1 MDRRTKATRMLIHT
15 SEDELANSGGE
26 TCQESVEGLRKSRM
40 LVFPPSKRASEVE
53 GVRPYVF
60 RNQEVVDKLD
70 GPNGHE
76 EGQERID
83 QARLVAGG
91 LPVVGPDLLRGQR

>member
-1 MDRRTKATRMLIHT
+1 MLIRT
-15 SEDELANSGGE
+15 GQDELANGGGE
-26 TCQESVEGLRKSRM
+26 TCQEGVEGLRKSRT
-40 LVFPPSKRASEVE
+40 LVFPPSKRDSGVE
-53 GVRPYVF
+53 DVRPYVF

-70 GPNGHE
+70 GPDGHE
-76 EGQERID
+76 KGQERID